1 MNNLEVILESI
12 TNEGNTESQKIL
24 DEANAKANEIINEK
38 RSEADKK
45 ANELIESAKK
55 QAETIRKNEAVSTK
69 RQSRDIE
76 INAKNKVIDK
86 VVDDLLENLKNL
98 DTDSYKRYV
107 ENTLNK
113 ANITNGE
120 ILLSKNYKDALKSE
134 NFKGLRVS
142 DDTVE
147 DGFVVRSGKIEY
159 DNRFSS
165 IIRYNIDNI
174 RREIS
179 NEIFK

>member
-12 TNEGNTESQKIL
+12 INEGNTESQKIL

-38 RSEADKK
+38 RNEADKR
-45 ANELIESAKK
+45 AREIIESAKK
-55 QAETIRKNEAVSTK
+55 EAETIRKNETVSTE

-76 INAKNKVIDK
+76 INAKNQVIDK

-98 DTDSYKRYV
+98 DADSYKRYV
-107 ENTLNK
+107 KNTLNK
-113 ANITNGE
+113 SNIINGE
-120 ILLSKNYKDALKSE
+120 ILLSKNHKDALKNE
-134 NFKGLRVS
+134 NFKDLKVS

-147 DGFVVRSGKIEY
+147 DGFVVKSGKIEY

-165 IIRYNIDNI
+165 IIKYNIDNI
-174 RREIS
+174 RKQIS
-179 NEIFK
+179 DEIFK

>member
-12 TNEGNTESQKIL
+12 ISEGNTESQKIL

-38 RSEADKK
+38 RNEADKR
-45 ANELIESAKK
+45 AREIIESAKK
-55 QAETIRKNEAVSTK
+55 EAETIRKNETVSTE

-76 INAKNKVIDK
+76 INAKNQVIDK
-86 VVDDLLENLKNL
+86 VVDELLENLKNL
-98 DTDSYKRYV
+98 DSDSYKRYV

-113 ANITNGE
+113 SNIINGE
-120 ILLSKNYKDALKSE
+120 ILLSKNHKDALKNE
-134 NFKGLRVS
+134 NFKDLKVS

-147 DGFVVRSGKIEY
+147 DGFVVKSGKIEY

-165 IIRYNIDNI
+165 IIKYNIDNI
-174 RREIS
+174 RKQIS
-179 NEIFK
+179 DEIFK

>member
-12 TNEGNTESQKIL
+12 INEGNTESQKIL

-38 RSEADKK
+38 RNEADKR
-45 ANELIESAKK
+45 AREIIESAKK
-55 QAETIRKNEAVSTK
+55 EAETIRKNETVSTE

-76 INAKNKVIDK
+76 INAKNQVIDK
-86 VVDDLLENLKNL
+86 VVDELLENLKNL
-98 DTDSYKRYV
+98 DADSYKRYV

-113 ANITNGE
+113 SNIINGE
-120 ILLSKNYKDALKSE
+120 ILLSKNHKDALKNE
-134 NFKGLRVS
+134 DFKDLKVS

-147 DGFVVRSGKIEY
+147 DGFVVKSGKIEY

-165 IIRYNIDNI
+165 IIKYNIDNI
-174 RREIS
+174 RKQIS
-179 NEIFK
+179 DEIFK

>member
-12 TNEGNTESQKIL
+12 INEGNTESQKIL

-38 RSEADKK
+38 RNEADKR
-45 ANELIESAKK
+45 AREIIESAKK
-55 QAETIRKNEAVSTK
+55 EAETIRKNETVSTE

-76 INAKNKVIDK
+76 INAKNQVIDK
-86 VVDDLLENLKNL
+86 VVDELLENLKNL
-98 DTDSYKRYV
+98 DADSYKRYV

-113 ANITNGE
+113 SNIINGE
-120 ILLSKNYKDALKSE
+120 ILLSKNHKDALKNE
-134 NFKGLRVS
+134 NFKDLKVS

-147 DGFVVRSGKIEY
+147 DGFVVKSGKIEY

-165 IIRYNIDNI
+165 IIKYNIDNI
-174 RREIS
+174 RKQIS
-179 NEIFK
+179 DEIFK

>member
-12 TNEGNTESQKIL
+12 INEGNTESQKIL

-38 RSEADKK
+38 RNEADKR
-45 ANELIESAKK
+45 AREIIESAKK
-55 QAETIRKNEAVSTK
+55 EAETIRKNETVSTE

-76 INAKNKVIDK
+76 INAKNQVIDK
-86 VVDDLLENLKNL
+86 VVDELLENLKNL
-98 DTDSYKRYV
+98 DSDSYKRYV

-113 ANITNGE
+113 SNIINGE
-120 ILLSKNYKDALKSE
+120 ILLSKNHKDALKNE
-134 NFKGLRVS
+134 NFKDLKVS

-147 DGFVVRSGKIEY
+147 DGFVVKSGKIEY

-165 IIRYNIDNI
+165 IIKYNIDNI
-174 RREIS
+174 RKQIS
-179 NEIFK
+179 DEIFK

>member
-12 TNEGNTESQKIL
+12 INEGNTESQKIL

-38 RSEADKK
+38 RNEADKR
-45 ANELIESAKK
+45 AREIIESAKK
-55 QAETIRKNEAVSTK
+55 EAETIRKNETVSTE

-76 INAKNKVIDK
+76 INAKNQVIDK
-86 VVDDLLENLKNL
+86 VVDELLENLKNL
-98 DTDSYKRYV
+98 DSDSYKRYV
-107 ENTLNK
+107 KNTLNK
-113 ANITNGE
+113 SNIANGE

-134 NFKGLRVS
+134 DFKGLKVS

-165 IIRYNIDNI
+165 IIKYNIDNI

>member
-12 TNEGNTESQKIL
+12 INEGNTESQKIL

-38 RSEADKK
+38 RNEADKR
-45 ANELIESAKK
+45 AREIIESAKK
-55 QAETIRKNEAVSTK
+55 EAETIRKNETVSTE

-76 INAKNKVIDK
+76 INAKNQVIDK
-86 VVDDLLENLKNL
+86 VVDELLENLKNL
-98 DTDSYKRYV
+98 DSDSYKRYV

-113 ANITNGE
+113 SNIINGE
-120 ILLSKNYKDALKSE
+120 ILLSKKHKDALKNE
-134 NFKGLRVS
+134 NFKGLKVS

-147 DGFVVRSGKIEY
+147 DGFVVKSGKIEY

-165 IIRYNIDNI
+165 IIKYNIDNI
-174 RREIS
+174 RKQIS
-179 NEIFK
+179 DEIFK